1 VDVVV
6 GAEVEAE
13 FAESVEGE
21 VGAIEQILRDIAEEL
36 NGGGDEWFPG
46 TDGDTDIAD
55 KEWEGAEAFVGVD
68 FGAATIF
75 EYGNGSVSDVDIELS
90 ESVLDSGGRGGA
102 TIFGSSE
109 EGGFE
114 HFCEEERAEEFVFGD
129 VCEEI
134 GVMPAECGEQLIECE
149 ANDVF
154 GLGAL

>member
-109 EGGFE
+109 ECGFE
-114 HFCEEERAEEFVFGD
+114 HFCEEQRAEEFVFGD